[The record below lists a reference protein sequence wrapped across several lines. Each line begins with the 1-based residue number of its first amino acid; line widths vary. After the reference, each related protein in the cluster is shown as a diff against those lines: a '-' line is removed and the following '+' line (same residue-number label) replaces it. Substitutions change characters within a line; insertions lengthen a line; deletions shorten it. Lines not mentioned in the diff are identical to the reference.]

1 MRLVITLVAAG
12 REALQEAGEALAQ
25 ALPAPETVSLLE
37 PGKAEDWVFPQAQL
51 PPSERLRAILEALP
65 VDYSWQPLA
74 GRQKRLLLADM
85 DSTIIGCECLDELAD
100 FAGKKAEVAA
110 ITERAMRGEL
120 EFEAALR
127 ARVRLLAGLDIGAL
141 KACFEQRVRLNPGAH
156 ALIASMASLGARCVL
171 VSGGFSFFTQRV
183 AALAGFDAEFSN
195 AFAIESEKLTGEVIE
210 PILGK
215 EAKAACLIQECAQQ
229 GIHPA
234 EALAIGDGANDGAMI
249 ARAGLGLAYHAK
261 PALRA
266 LANGRIQFTD
276 LTAALYFQGI
286 SGDRHIRPV

>member
-25 ALPAPETVSLLE
+25 ALPAPEAVSLLE

-51 PPSERLRAILEALP
+51 PSSERLRAILEDLP

-141 KACFEQRVRLNPGAH
+141 EACFEQRVRLNPGAH

-195 AFAIESEKLTGEVIE
+195 AFAIEGEKLTGEVIE

-249 ARAGLGLAYHAK
+249 ARAGLGLAYQAK

>member
-1 MRLVITLVAAG
+1 MRLVITLVAPH
-12 REALQEAGEALAQ
+12 REALQDAGAALRQ
-25 ALPAPETVSLLE
+25 ALPAPEAVALLE
-37 PGKAEDWVFPQAQL
+37 PGMAEDWIFEQAHL
-51 PPSERLRAILEALP
+51 PPGDRLRAILEALP
-65 VDYSWQPLA
+65 VDYSWQPLE

-85 DSTIIGCECLDELAD
+85 DSTMIGCECLDELAD

-110 ITERAMRGEL
+110 ITARAMHGEL

-141 KACFEQRVRLNPGAH
+141 TACFDQRVRLNPGART
-156 ALIASMASLGARCVL
+156 LIASMGSLGARCVL

-195 AFAIESEKLTGEVIE
+195 AFVIDGQKLTGEVIE

-215 EAKAACLIQECAQQ
+215 DAKAACLIQECAQL

-234 EALAIGDGANDGAMI
+234 QALAIGDGANDGAMI

-286 SGDRHIRPV
+286 AGDRHIHMV

>member
-1 MRLVITLVAAG
+1 MRLVITLVAPH
-12 REALQEAGEALAQ
+12 REALQDAGAALRQ
-25 ALPAPETVSLLE
+25 ALPAPEAVALLE
-37 PGKAEDWVFPQAQL
+37 PGVAADWIFEQAHL
-51 PPSERLRAILEALP
+51 PPGERLRAILEALP
-65 VDYSWQPLA
+65 VDYSWQPLE

-85 DSTIIGCECLDELAD
+85 DSTMIGCECLDELAD

-110 ITERAMRGEL
+110 ITARAMRGEL

-141 KACFEQRVRLNPGAH
+141 DACFDQRVRLNPGART
-156 ALIASMASLGARCVL
+156 LIASMASLGARCVL

-195 AFAIESEKLTGEVIE
+195 AFVIHGQKLTGEVIE

-215 EAKAACLIQECAQQ
+215 DAKATCLIQECARL
-229 GIHPA
+229 GIHTA
-234 EALAIGDGANDGAMI
+234 QALAIGDGANDGAMI

-286 SGDRHIRPV
+286 AGDRHIHMV

>member
-25 ALPAPETVSLLE
+25 ALPAPEAVSLLE

-51 PPSERLRAILEALP
+51 PSSERLRAILEDLP

-141 KACFEQRVRLNPGAH
+141 EACFEQRVRLNPGAH

-195 AFAIESEKLTGEVIE
+195 AFAIEGEKLTGEVIE

>member
-25 ALPAPETVSLLE
+25 ALPAPEAVSLLE

-51 PPSERLRAILEALP
+51 PSSERLRAILEALP

-141 KACFEQRVRLNPGAH
+141 EACFEQRVRLNPGAH

-195 AFAIESEKLTGEVIE
+195 AFAIEGEKLTGEVIE

-249 ARAGLGLAYHAK
+249 ARAGLGLAYQAK